1 MLHRVPHLT
10 CERAWSGLVLFYLF
24 RYSRHFGFQKAQKY
38 LELPI
43 AVLFSRHSTIN
54 MEIYPHLVSS
64 QSLRRS
70 KQSLRR
76 AKQSLRK
83 SKQSLRRTKQSLRRA
98 NKQSLRRA
106 NKQSL
111 RRANK
116 QSLRRSKQSLRRS
129 KQSLRRPNQSLRR
142 SEQANTYNIVHLY
155 SSYIKCINSGHC
167 ACACSCRSTLRRL
180 TKQANVK
187 RSRDR
192 APSRLPLKRI
202 ILAMRKRKNRL
213 FLKHYFVRNVPKS
226 SILNKIASNFKQCCF
241 QFVQIQHI
249 FINSFG
255 YFKPCVNIN
264 MKNTAKQSLCNM
276 FNSQNIAGN
285 IANEQYH
292 ISQRALMLSGDIE
305 LNPGPVQNNSPTR
318 LSSNV
323 VLQQRLRCFQLR
335 PFDVGG
341 DGDCFFRAVSHH
353 LYADPER
360 HFEVRMAGIAYMRDN
375 PERFIESNTEISW
388 LEYLNNMS
396 MQGTWGDAMIIQAV
410 ADQLKLKIT
419 IAETHEGFRE
429 YRIIQ
434 PVSSTQQLTHVYLGH
449 IDEYHYVST
458 LPCTSMSG
466 FVEIYPEQST
476 QSSRPKQTRTQYI
489 NKYMRQKRANE
500 TQSPEA
506 KEKRRVHAKEYRK
519 RKQASQSSQPLT
531 LSIEAKQKKRLYAKE
546 YRKQKQA
553 SESSQPSTLSIEA
566 KQKKRLYEKE
576 YRKQKQ
582 VSESSQPSTLIIE
595 AKQKKRLYAK
605 EYMKRKRA
613 SESSQPSTLSN
624 EAKQK
629 KRLYAKEYRKR
640 KQVSKSCQPSTLRI
654 QAKKKKRLMHAKEYR
669 KQKRCEIEPL
679 QSLIS
684 QFHDVV
690 SQGPLYICTCCDQLW
705 YKHSVIPV
713 TTLKENIPD
722 VQKRLLNRKSVN
734 NVEWLCK
741 TCNKH
746 LKNNKVPPCA
756 AINGLQFPEKP
767 SFFDLNELECRL
779 LAPRLAFQKL
789 MQAPR
794 GRQLKINGNIVN
806 VPADVV
812 NTVNMLPRFPNDTS
826 TIKVNLKRRLQYKSS
841 ALSLNV
847 RPNKVAEAA
856 KWLVNNG
863 NLYKDEGI
871 TFNDTWL
878 EDNSNTQ
885 MLFDDSDNDQTSEGS
900 ENVVDCNAESLN
912 CDTECKTQQSS
923 ACDDDEHWS
932 EDEAEIPAGITD
944 TMLTSPD
951 FVTNNER
958 QHILN
963 VAPGEGNRPMS
974 IFRDKYSEELAYPG
988 IFLGQKRPD
997 NTNSLTKVHYSEICK
1012 SELRRSERRAAMCVE
1027 NIFFKTKKLQ
1037 MKILLGQSQV
1047 ALRKCQRNS
1056 STITAGQ
1063 LKQPGALDNMIDH
1076 DQGFKFLRAVRG
1088 SPPYFE
1094 KAKKDIFAMIR
1105 QLGSASLFCSF
1116 SSAKHNGLIYWEYLV
1131 NLLITKHTL
1140 TLNLRT
1146 SIGKRKVG

>member
-1 MLHRVPHLT
+1 MVWPRVIQEFSPF
-10 CERAWSGLVLFYLF
+10 WISKI
-24 RYSRHFGFQKAQKY
+24 SS
-38 LELPI
+38 I
-43 AVLFSRHSTIN
+43 AVLFSCHFSTVN
-54 MEIYPHLVSS
+54 MEIYPHLDLVSS

-76 AKQSLRK
+76 
-83 SKQSLRRTKQSLRRA
+83 SKQSLRRS
-98 NKQSLRRA
+98 KQSLRRA

-116 QSLRRSKQSLRRS
+116 QSLRRSKQSLRRA
-129 KQSLRRPNQSLRR
+129 NQSLRR

-155 SSYIKCINSGHC
+155 RTHSSYIKCINSDHS
-167 ACACSCRSTLRRL
+167 ACSCRSTVRKL
-180 TKQANVK
+180 TKQANAN
-187 RSRDR
+187 RSRNR

-202 ILAMRKRKNRL
+202 ILAMRKRKNRS
-213 FLKHYFVRNVPKS
+213 FLKHYFVRDVPKS

-264 MKNTAKQSLCNM
+264 MTTAKQSLCNV
-276 FNSQNIAGN
+276 FYSQNIAGN

-323 VLQQRLRCFQLR
+323 VLQQRLRRFQLR

-341 DGDCFFRAVSHH
+341 DGDCFFRAVSHQ

-360 HFEVRMAGIAYMRDN
+360 HFEVRAAGIAYMRDN
-375 PERFIESNTEISW
+375 PERFIESNTENSW

-429 YRIIQ
+429 YSIIQ
-434 PVSSTQQLTHVYLGH
+434 PVSCTQQLTHVYLGH

-476 QSSRPKQTRTQYI
+476 QSSQPKQTRTQYM
-489 NKYMRQKRANE
+489 NKLMKQKRVNE

-506 KEKRRVHAKEYRK
+506 KEKRRVYAKEYRK
-519 RKQASQSSQPLT
+519 LKRASESSQPSTLT
-531 LSIEAKQKKRLYAKE
+531 IEAKQKKRLYSKE
-546 YRKQKQA
+546 YRK
-553 SESSQPSTLSIEA
+553 
-566 KQKKRLYEKE
+566 R
-576 YRKQKQ
+576 KQ
-582 VSESSQPSTLIIE
+582 VSESSQPSTLTIE
-595 AKQKKRLYAK
+595 AKQKKRL
-605 EYMKRKRA
+605 
-613 SESSQPSTLSN
+613 
-624 EAKQK
+624 
-629 KRLYAKEYRKR
+629 
-640 KQVSKSCQPSTLRI
+640 
-654 QAKKKKRLMHAKEYR
+654 HAKEYR
-669 KQKRCEIEPL
+669 KQKCCEIEPL

-684 QFHDVV
+684 QIHDVV

-713 TTLKENIPD
+713 TTLKENNPD

-756 AINGLQFPEKP
+756 TINGLQFPEKP

-812 NTVNMLPRFPNDTS
+812 NTVNMLLPRFPNDTS

-847 RPNKVAEAA
+847 RPSKVAEAA

-878 EDNSNTQ
+878 EDNSNSQ

-923 ACDDDEHWS
+923 ACDDDDEHSS

-951 FVTNNER
+951 FVTDNER

-997 NTNSLTKVHYSEICK
+997 NTNRLTKVHYSEICK
-1012 SELRRSERRAAMCVE
+1012 SELRRSDRRTAMCVE

-1063 LKQPGALDNMIDH
+1063 LKQPGALDNMIHH
-1076 DQGFKFLRAVRG
+1076 DQGFKFLR
-1088 SPPYFE
+1088 F
-1094 KAKKDIFAMIR
+1094 
-1105 QLGSASLFCSF
+1105 
-1116 SSAKHNGLIYWEYLV
+1116 
-1131 NLLITKHTL
+1131 
-1140 TLNLRT
+1140 
-1146 SIGKRKVG
+1146 

>member
-1 MLHRVPHLT
+1 
-10 CERAWSGLVLFYLF
+10 
-24 RYSRHFGFQKAQKY
+24 
-38 LELPI
+38 
-43 AVLFSRHSTIN
+43 
-54 MEIYPHLVSS
+54 
-64 QSLRRS
+64 
-70 KQSLRR
+70 
-76 AKQSLRK
+76 
-83 SKQSLRRTKQSLRRA
+83 
-98 NKQSLRRA
+98 
-106 NKQSL
+106 
-111 RRANK
+111 
-116 QSLRRSKQSLRRS
+116 
-129 KQSLRRPNQSLRR
+129 
-142 SEQANTYNIVHLY
+142 
-155 SSYIKCINSGHC
+155 
-167 ACACSCRSTLRRL
+167 
-180 TKQANVK
+180 
-187 RSRDR
+187 
-192 APSRLPLKRI
+192 
-202 ILAMRKRKNRL
+202 MRKRKNRS
-213 FLKHYFVRNVPKS
+213 FLKHYFVRDVPKS

-264 MKNTAKQSLCNM
+264 MTTAKQSLCNM
-276 FNSQNIAGN
+276 FYSQNIAGN

-323 VLQQRLRCFQLR
+323 VLQQRLRRFQLR

-341 DGDCFFRAVSHH
+341 DGDCFFRAVSHQ

-360 HFEVRMAGIAYMRDN
+360 HFEVRAAGIAYMRDN
-375 PERFIESNTEISW
+375 PERFIESNTENSW

-429 YRIIQ
+429 YSIIQ
-434 PVSSTQQLTHVYLGH
+434 PVSCTQQLTHVYLGH

-466 FVEIYPEQST
+466 FVEIYHEQST
-476 QSSRPKQTRTQYI
+476 QSSQPKQTRTQYM
-489 NKYMRQKRANE
+489 NKLMKQKRVNE

-506 KEKRRVHAKEYRK
+506 KEKRRV
-519 RKQASQSSQPLT
+519 
-531 LSIEAKQKKRLYAKE
+531 YAKE
-546 YRKQKQA
+546 YRKLKRA

-566 KQKKRLYEKE
+566 KQKKRLYAKE
-576 YRKQKQ
+576 YRKRKQ
-582 VSESSQPSTLIIE
+582 VSESSQPSTLTIEARQKKRLYSKEYRKRKQVSEISQPSTLTIEAKQKKRLYSKEYRKRKQVSESSQPSTLTIE

-605 EYMKRKRA
+605 ENRKCKQV
-613 SESSQPSTLSN
+613 SESYQPSTLSI

-629 KRLYAKEYRKR
+629 KIL
-640 KQVSKSCQPSTLRI
+640 
-654 QAKKKKRLMHAKEYR
+654 HAKEYR
-669 KQKRCEIEPL
+669 KQKCCEIEPL

-713 TTLKENIPD
+713 TTLKENNPD
-722 VQKRLLNRKSVN
+722 VQKRLLNNRKSVN

-756 AINGLQFPEKP
+756 TINGLQFPEKP
-767 SFFDLNELECRL
+767 SFFYLNELECRL

-812 NTVNMLPRFPNDTS
+812 NTVNMLPRFPNDTN
-826 TIKVNLKRRLQYKSS
+826 TIKVNLKRRLQYRSS

-847 RPNKVAEAA
+847 RPSKVAETAE
-856 KWLVNNG
+856 WLVNNG

-878 EDNSNTQ
+878 EDNSNSQ

-923 ACDDDEHWS
+923 ACDDDDEHWS

-951 FVTNNER
+951 FVTDNER

-997 NTNSLTKVHYSEICK
+997 NTNRLTKVHYSEICK
-1012 SELRRSERRAAMCVE
+1012 SELRRSDRRAAMCVE
-1027 NIFFKTKKLQ
+1027 LFSLK
-1037 MKILLGQSQV
+1037 
-1047 ALRKCQRNS
+1047 RRNC
-1056 STITAGQ
+1056 
-1063 LKQPGALDNMIDH
+1063 K
-1076 DQGFKFLRAVRG
+1076 
-1088 SPPYFE
+1088 
-1094 KAKKDIFAMIR
+1094 
-1105 QLGSASLFCSF
+1105 
-1116 SSAKHNGLIYWEYLV
+1116 
-1131 NLLITKHTL
+1131 
-1140 TLNLRT
+1140 
-1146 SIGKRKVG
+1146 